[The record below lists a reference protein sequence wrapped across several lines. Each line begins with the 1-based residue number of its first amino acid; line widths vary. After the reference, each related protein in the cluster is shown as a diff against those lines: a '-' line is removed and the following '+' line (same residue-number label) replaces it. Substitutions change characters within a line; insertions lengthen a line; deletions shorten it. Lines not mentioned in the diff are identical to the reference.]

1 MRLLARNAAAASFT
15 VTIAFSF
22 RGRRGRLSGSAHLGF
37 DGKEIASIHAGAKVP
52 SARCRRAEPCVPT
65 GAVGGTGSGRSAL
78 VVAGPPFEKCHRPN
92 GDRKSTR
99 LNSSHTVISYAVFC
113 LKKKKTNCNYYG
125 VFGKKLNYPPVKLPQ
140 LPS

>member
-92 GDRKSTR
+92 GRRSSRPHGTQGQPAFGSSTEA
-99 LNSSHTVISYAVFC
+99 SS
-113 LKKKKTNCNYYG
+113 
-125 VFGKKLNYPPVKLPQ
+125 PRR
-140 LPS
+140 PSSPGASPSVTSPYV